1 MLENSIMAELTKR
14 GVLHKSLGM
23 GYSMSDLFK
32 IPSHKRPLRQVEDD
46 VVIYKKEISSKSPS
60 IYKIKDREYNSF
72 IKKEDGLNIEYI
84 PIYAL
89 FDFMK

>member
-1 MLENSIMAELTKR
+1 MLENSIMEELTKR

-23 GYSMSDLFK
+23 GYTMRDLFK

-46 VVIYKKEISSKSPS
+46 VVIYKKEISFKSPS
-60 IYKIKDREYNSF
+60 TYKIRDREYRSF
-72 IKKEDGLNIEYI
+72 VKKEDGLNIEYI
-84 PIYAL
+84 PVYSL